1 MNNDNEKY
9 LISVVM
15 DKKSKIQPSLQT
27 KESINV
33 DEREEKKLRKTWKF
47 CIFKEESRNMIVEM
61 HYVGHFIV

>member
-33 DEREEKKLRKTWKF
+33 DEREEKKLRKT
-47 CIFKEESRNMIVEM
+47 
-61 HYVGHFIV
+61 

>member
-1 MNNDNEKY
+1 
-9 LISVVM
+9 
-15 DKKSKIQPSLQT
+15 LQT